1 MEEILQGYQVN
12 APTWFYLSILLI
24 LAVFYRFGRVWS
36 IRNFDLSFM
45 LLLAPGLLFVRAAPD
60 GSPLGYYWLF
70 TVSGLMLARLIFDSA
85 FTRRPRMEQNL
96 NSAGMAFLCAS
107 ALMFQTTK
115 IMTEQPDMAA
125 VHAVRGA
132 DDLLKLQDATSL
144 QEPDPQ
150 SSAGPTGRLLATP
163 VVPLS
168 GGVDVAAARTLAILC
183 HLAVIMGLIAVGRWH
198 FSDTSLGLAM
208 ATLYLLLPPTAYDVS
223 KVNHLLPAALIVWA
237 VAAHSRP
244 IVAGILLG
252 LSCGTMFFPIFLLPI
267 WMAFY
272 WKRGAL
278 KFGMALVLTGAGL
291 LASLLLTSADS
302 SSFKR
307 QTLGSIDW
315 TVLKFEANGGVGFW
329 GLYDPAYRIPVFA
342 TFLVMLTALSIW
354 PLKKNLEHLIAHST
368 AVVVA
373 TQFWYPH
380 QGGVY
385 ILWYL
390 PLFLIVTFRPKLG
403 HLPLEHKVETTA
415 NVAASPGSNL
425 NRRDLISSQPRPP
438 ATH

>member
-144 QEPDPQ
+144 
-150 SSAGPTGRLLATP
+150 
-163 VVPLS
+163 
-168 GGVDVAAARTLAILC
+168 
-183 HLAVIMGLIAVGRWH
+183 
-198 FSDTSLGLAM
+198 
-208 ATLYLLLPPTAYDVS
+208 
-223 KVNHLLPAALIVWA
+223 
-237 VAAHSRP
+237 
-244 IVAGILLG
+244 
-252 LSCGTMFFPIFLLPI
+252 
-267 WMAFY
+267 
-272 WKRGAL
+272 
-278 KFGMALVLTGAGL
+278 
-291 LASLLLTSADS
+291 
-302 SSFKR
+302 
-307 QTLGSIDW
+307 
-315 TVLKFEANGGVGFW
+315 
-329 GLYDPAYRIPVFA
+329 
-342 TFLVMLTALSIW
+342 
-354 PLKKNLEHLIAHST
+354 
-368 AVVVA
+368 
-373 TQFWYPH
+373 
-380 QGGVY
+380 
-385 ILWYL
+385 
-390 PLFLIVTFRPKLG
+390 
-403 HLPLEHKVETTA
+403 
-415 NVAASPGSNL
+415 
-425 NRRDLISSQPRPP
+425 
-438 ATH
+438 

>member
-1 MEEILQGYQVN
+1 M
-12 APTWFYLSILLI
+12 
-24 LAVFYRFGRVWS
+24 
-36 IRNFDLSFM
+36 
-45 LLLAPGLLFVRAAPD
+45 
-60 GSPLGYYWLF
+60 
-70 TVSGLMLARLIFDSA
+70 
-85 FTRRPRMEQNL
+85 
-96 NSAGMAFLCAS
+96 
-107 ALMFQTTK
+107 
-115 IMTEQPDMAA
+115 
-125 VHAVRGA
+125 
-132 DDLLKLQDATSL
+132 
-144 QEPDPQ
+144 
-150 SSAGPTGRLLATP
+150 
-163 VVPLS
+163 
-168 GGVDVAAARTLAILC
+168 
-183 HLAVIMGLIAVGRWH
+183 
-198 FSDTSLGLAM
+198 
-208 ATLYLLLPPTAYDVS
+208 
-223 KVNHLLPAALIVWA
+223 
-237 VAAHSRP
+237 
-244 IVAGILLG
+244 
-252 LSCGTMFFPIFLLPI
+252 
-267 WMAFY
+267 
-272 WKRGAL
+272 